1 MGYVEGISRDQIM
14 MVDLESLIP
23 EESECRVIDAFCEKL
38 DTKKMGFK
46 HSEVKDEG
54 RPAYPPKVLI
64 KLFLYGYLTQTSHT
78 QTTSKASL
86 YLNKCHLK

>member
-46 HSEVKDEG
+46 HSKEPS
-54 RPAYPPKVLI
+54 RN
-64 KLFLYGYLTQTSHT
+64 KLCNLG
-78 QTTSKASL
+78 AE
-86 YLNKCHLK
+86 

>member
-1 MGYVEGISRDQIM
+1 MGYAEGISRDQIM

-64 KLFLYGYLTQTSHT
+64 KLFLYGYYTAYAHRD
-78 QTTSKASL
+78 SL
-86 YLNKCHLK
+86 QKKPKETLR